1 MPADVL
7 LLAISTSVL
16 FPFNCLV
23 YISVAL
29 VILMFL
35 FLINEGSTVIGYA
48 VVVSLPNNFYVLMYK
63 DCILVRRS

>member
-16 FPFNCLV
+16 FPFEFLV

-29 VILMFL
+29 VILMFC
-35 FLINEGSTVIGYA
+35 FLINEGSTVIG
-48 VVVSLPNNFYVLMYK
+48 
-63 DCILVRRS
+63 